1 MAKSTSS
8 FGGAAASE
16 EKIWLCACALS
27 CWTPTSLTR
36 ASEETFFFSHHV
48 SREAQNLGAIGGSR
62 IPSRLF
68 ERGLTSSAVSAWCA

>member
-1 MAKSTSS
+1 MRV
-8 FGGAAASE
+8 
-16 EKIWLCACALS
+16 CAELLDSYIVDAGLG
-27 CWTPTSLTR
+27 R
-36 ASEETFFFSHHV
+36 DFFFSHHV